1 MMLAEV
7 FNMAEE
13 SISKTEA
20 AEQVR
25 QMGRMMATLYYHLS
39 REIVAE
45 VGTEKA
51 QEIISR
57 AILALGKERGEQQKE
72 KVLTAGYE
80 HVPQNYSKVP
90 DLPSLGWDVAK
101 AEQAENDTHIKIT
114 YCPFAEVWQEKD
126 FAKLGRLYCY
136 IDQAKY
142 LGFHPDSDMVTLK
155 NVLDGDAYCEM
166 VCRQK
171 R

>member
-1 MMLAEV
+1 MTTEL
-7 FNMAEE
+7 
-13 SISKTEA
+13 ISRKEA
-20 AEQVR
+20 TEQVR
-25 QMGRMMATLYYHLS
+25 QMGRMMATLYYHMS
-39 REIVAE
+39 HEIVAE
-45 VGTEKA
+45 VGEEKA
-51 QEIISR
+51 QEMISR
-57 AILALGKERGEQQKE
+57 AIWALGKERGEGQKE

-90 DLPSLGWDVAK
+90 DLPSLGWDVEK
-101 AEQAENDTHIKIT
+101 AQHAENETHIKIT

-142 LGFHPDSDMVTLK
+142 QGFHPDSDLVTLK

-166 VCRQK
+166 VCRGK
-171 R
+171 KSKDLK